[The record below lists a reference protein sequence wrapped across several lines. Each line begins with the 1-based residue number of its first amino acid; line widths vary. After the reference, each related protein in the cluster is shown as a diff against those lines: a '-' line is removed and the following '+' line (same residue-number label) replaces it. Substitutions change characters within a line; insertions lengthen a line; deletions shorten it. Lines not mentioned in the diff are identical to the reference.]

1 MSMKRSLSE
10 SSSSCDEQGGSGN
23 DNGTSVGTGM
33 PNVLAGPAGRP
44 GGADQFKVPKLSNQ
58 QQPHQPL
65 NLSLASQVHAV
76 EGRPPNSKS
85 KSIRSLFFL
94 QRLSTSERRE
104 SQTESSTAESASR

>member
-1 MSMKRSLSE
+1 MNALSVRRRMSMKRSLSE

-44 GGADQFKVPKLSNQ
+44 GGADQFKVPKLSNP

-65 NLSLASQVHAV
+65 NLSLASQVHIHTTV
-76 EGRPPNSKS
+76 EGQGCVICTSK
-85 KSIRSLFFL
+85 
-94 QRLSTSERRE
+94 QW
-104 SQTESSTAESASR
+104 